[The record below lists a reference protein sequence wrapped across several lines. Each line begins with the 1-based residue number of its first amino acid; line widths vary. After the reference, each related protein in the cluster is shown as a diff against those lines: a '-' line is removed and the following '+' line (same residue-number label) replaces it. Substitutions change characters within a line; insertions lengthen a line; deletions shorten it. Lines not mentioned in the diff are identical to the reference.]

1 MNCNDWIAGF
11 LATDPPRSKSLV
23 VTIFGDA
30 IVPHGGMVWLGSL
43 IDLLAP
49 FGVNDRL
56 LRTSVFRL
64 AQEGWLGAQRDGRRA
79 SYAITPDAMARFVHA
94 YRRIYA
100 PPNVHWDGSWTLVLN
115 GDGAL
120 NAAERAAVR
129 KELLWEGYSVIAPG
143 IMGHP
148 AADGP
153 ALDELLTR
161 LGVAGK
167 LFVVQGKAMRQVSAR
182 PLSDLVADGWDVAAV
197 AAGYSKFIAQFEPL
211 LAALRASADLAA
223 GVPPQDDGCDQ
234 PLTPEKAFVV
244 RTLLIHAYRR
254 VQLHDPQLPVEL
266 LPTPWPGA
274 LAYELARQIYQL
286 VYVAA
291 EQHVDSALRREDAA
305 APRAEAAFFDR
316 FGGLA

>member
-1 MNCNDWIAGF
+1 MNCNDWIADF
-11 LATDPPRSKSLV
+11 LASDPPRSKSLV

-43 IDLLAP
+43 IELLAP

-56 LRTSVFRL
+56 LRTAVFRL
-64 AQEGWLGAQRDGRRA
+64 AQEGWLGAQRDGRRS
-79 SYAITPDAMARFVHA
+79 SYAITAPAMARFVHA

-100 PPNVHWDGSWTLVLN
+100 PLNVHWDGSWTLILN

-120 NAAERAAVR
+120 DAAERSAVR

-153 ALDELLTR
+153 ALDELLKR

-167 LFVVQGKAMRQVSAR
+167 LFVVQGKAMRQVSGR
-182 PLSDLVADGWDVAAV
+182 PLSELVADGWDLSGVAQ
-197 AAGYSKFIAQFEPL
+197 GYDQFIAQFEPL
-211 LAALRASADLAA
+211 LAALKSAAA
-223 GVPPQDDGCDQ
+223 TDDAAKA
-234 PLTPEKAFVV
+234 LTPQQAFVV

-274 LAYELARQIYQL
+274 LAYELARSIYL
-286 VYVAA
+286 AVYAAA
-291 EQHVDSALRREDAA
+291 EQHIDATLRREDPA
-305 APRAEAAFFDR
+305 APAAEPAFFDR
-316 FGGLA
+316 FGGLT